1 MPTSRPTAAAPVRW
15 QLCLLGHLAPEI
27 RATLSADPAFLLQET
42 TPGTAAA
49 APRALARHHLIV
61 ASEAVAEAHRASLVG
76 TNHTLRL
83 MVLAER
89 PSIDRAV
96 HWIRAGAAD
105 YYAITTEDLSAL
117 PSRIRTIL
125 TSQSMAPVATKQRRI
140 TRLAHQLATV
150 VEKVGDGL
158 TLVDEHGRFILFNR
172 EMRRI
177 TGLSRSTAGGLTAFH
192 QAIHPDPA
200 EFRRAQERVREALAT
215 RESRAG
221 EAIARNRAGDTLQLS
236 VVVSPVQV
244 GDSLWALSAY
254 KDITARRRAEVAV
267 ELRESRAQTF
277 NQVLL
282 QLARNELLFRGDRT
296 AALHL
301 LTETAART
309 LGAARV
315 GVWFYE
321 PGRTALR
328 CADLFE
334 QDSGRHSSDLH
345 LSAAD
350 YPDYFA
356 AVEKQ
361 ETIAA
366 GDAAHDP
373 ATRCFAESYLQPLGI
388 GAMLDVPVR
397 VAGRIVGVVCHEH
410 VGPPRTWSAAEQ
422 AFASAIGGCV
432 SLALEAEARH
442 QAEAALHA
450 AHDRI
455 NEIVEFLPDAT
466 FVIDPAGT
474 VTAWNRAME
483 EMTGVPKAEM
493 LGRGRHEYAVP
504 FYGERRPMLIDLALR
519 RIDGDTRLYETLTT
533 DGRTLFGEV
542 HVPCL
547 GGGRG
552 AHLWG
557 SARPLFDQ
565 QGRLTGALESIRDV
579 TQRKQAENEIAAWK
593 RRYELVAAA
602 SGQITYEYNL
612 ETGFILWSDSVNRVL
627 GYQLGGTVL
636 RWLRLIHPDDRRH
649 TAACLH
655 RSIRAYT
662 PFDMEYRMRHHDGS
676 YLWFRDRG
684 YYIITAD
691 RARCMIGMLTDIT
704 AGKQAAEAL
713 QRAHAHLEERV
724 RERTAELA
732 TANSRL
738 RGEIAERERIQQA
751 LTASEQKYRLMVDSL
766 PQVVYELDLQGNV
779 LVLNREGVQAARV
792 TPEDLARGINL
803 FSLVHPDDHE
813 RLRANWA
820 RLLAGHHLGGE
831 EYRFLRRDGTFFH
844 GSSYAHIIVRDGRPV
859 GVTGFLVDETHR
871 KQVEETLRRAHAD
884 LEDRVIQRT
893 AELAESNASLRRLLE
908 KQEMNIGLAHQVLLL
923 VNAEQPRNSAL
934 PGGSG
939 LFVAGQSIPRY
950 LEGGDHFFVRHLAE
964 PSGPRTLVSLKDQSG
979 HEVGCILRSIITD
992 LLHNALVGA
1001 GGAGHPVAEVITRLN
1016 REICR
1021 SHLFQDGDF
1030 FTSINLE
1037 IDHATLQA
1045 TYVVAGHPPF
1055 LLVRDGA
1062 VLLLPDLHGTGTNL
1076 PVGMIDRHEFG
1087 AATLQLQPGDK
1098 LILYTDGLLEAPA
1111 ALGRPHLSSAALADL
1126 LRAIVARQPKAHV
1139 VTLANLLFREVAG
1152 CSCDEAA
1159 SAHGLPDDVALVALE
1174 IEPPAPTFEDC
1185 LRPASLAELRA
1196 QRVRLTEK
1204 IMEEWHSHGV
1214 TTAPMRLHVVL
1225 EEALYNAWHHGN
1237 REDPAKWIVVRRR
1250 YANDACLEII
1260 DEGAGFGLDQVGDPT
1275 AHENRTKPSGRGLFL
1290 IRRFA
1295 DEARWSD
1302 SGRHLTM
1309 HFGDEKTFAPL
1320 AGRSPLPRLD
1330 LWNTPHLSTANQTRP

>member
-1 MPTSRPTAAAPVRW
+1 M
-15 QLCLLGHLAPEI
+15 LG
-27 RATLSADPAFLLQET
+27 ADPAFVLHEA

-49 APRALARHHLIV
+49 APRALARYNLV
-61 ASEAVAEAHRASLVG
+61 LTSETVAETHHATLVG
-76 TNHTLRL
+76 PNHMVRL
-83 MVLAER
+83 MILSSQPAV
-89 PSIDRAV
+89 DRAV
-96 HWIRAGAAD
+96 RWIRAGAAD
-105 YYAITTEDLSAL
+105 YCSTTAEDLAAL
-117 PSRIRTIL
+117 PGRVRAIL
-125 TSQSMAPVATKQRRI
+125 AGQSAADTSAKQRRT

-177 TGLSRSTAGGLTAFH
+177 TGLSRSTAGGLTTFLH
-192 QAIHPDPA
+192 TIHPDPA

-221 EAIARNRAGDTLQLS
+221 EVVACNRTGATLLLS

-301 LTETAART
+301 LTETAARS

-321 PGRTALR
+321 AGRTDLH
-328 CADLFE
+328 CVDLFE
-334 QDSGRHSSDLH
+334 QDPPRHSSDLH
-345 LSAAD
+345 LAAAD
-350 YPDYFA
+350 YPAYFA

-361 ETIAA
+361 EIIAA

-373 ATRCFAESYLQPLGI
+373 ATRCFAATYLQPLGI

-422 AFASAIGGCV
+422 AFASAIGSCV

-450 AHDRI
+450 AHDRL

-466 FVIDPAGT
+466 FVIDAAGT

-493 LGRGRHEYAVP
+493 LGRGHHEYALP

-519 RIDGDTRLYETLTT
+519 RIEGDSRLYETLSTE
-533 DGRTLFGEV
+533 GRTLFGEA

-552 AHLWG
+552 AYVWG

-565 QGRLTGALESIRDV
+565 HGRLTGALESIRDV
-579 TQRKQAENEIAAWK
+579 TQRKQAENEIVAWK

-612 ETGFILWSDSVNRVL
+612 ETGFILWSDSVERVL
-627 GYQLGGTVL
+627 GYPLAELGGTLL
-636 RWLRLIHPDDRRH
+636 RWLRLIHPADRRR

-655 RSIRAYT
+655 RSVRAYT
-662 PFDMEYRMRHHDGS
+662 PFDVEYRMRHHDGS
-676 YLWFRDRG
+676 HLWFRDRG

-766 PQVVYELDLQGNV
+766 PQVVYELDLHGNV

-792 TPEDLARGINL
+792 SPEELARGVNL
-803 FSLVHPDDHE
+803 FSLVHPEDHG
-813 RLRANWA
+813 RLRANWT

-831 EYRFLRRDGTFFH
+831 EYRFLRRDGSTFH
-844 GSSYAHIIVRDGRPV
+844 GSSYAHLIVRDERPV
-859 GVTGFLVDETHR
+859 GVTGFLIDETHR
-871 KQVEETLRRAHAD
+871 KQAEEALRRAHAD

-893 AELAESNASLRRLLE
+893 AELAESNASLRQLLE

-934 PGGSG
+934 PGGCG
-939 LFVAGQSIPRY
+939 LFAAGQSIPRC
-950 LEGGDHFFVRHLAE
+950 LEGGDHFFVRRLAA
-964 PSGPRTLVSLKDQSG
+964 PAGLRTLVSLKDQSG

-1001 GGAGHPVAEVITRLN
+1001 GGAYPPGAEVITRLN

-1037 IDHATLQA
+1037 IDHATLQM

-1062 VLLLPDLHGTGTNL
+1062 VLLLPDLHGSGTNL
-1076 PVGMIDRHEFG
+1076 PVGMLDHHEYG
-1087 AATLQLQPGDK
+1087 AAALQLQPGDQ

-1111 ALGRPHLSSAALADL
+1111 ARQRPHLSSAALADL
-1126 LRAIVARQPKAHV
+1126 LRAIVARQPEARV

-1152 CSCDEAA
+1152 CTCDEAV

-1174 IEPPAPTFEDC
+1174 IERPAPTFEDC

-1196 QRVRLTEK
+1196 QRVRLAEK
-1204 IMEEWHSHGV
+1204 ITAEWRSHGV

-1237 REDPAKWIVVRRR
+1237 REDPAKSIVVRRR
-1250 YANDACLEII
+1250 YGNDACLEIL

-1309 HFGDEKTFAPL
+1309 HFGDERTFTPS

-1330 LWNTPHLSTANQTRP
+1330 LWNTPRLSTANQPRP